1 MTLSARHYS
10 GTALLCATLFLSACS
25 ESSAT
30 DTKSPVADAQSQN
43 IELDVYKSPTC
54 GCCTSWVE
62 HAQTHGFA
70 SSIHHPDNL
79 NGVKDEY
86 GIPANMR
93 SCHTSVSKEGYVF
106 EGHVPAKLV
115 KRFLTAPPEGAL
127 GLAVPGM
134 PAGSPGMEMG
144 DRFQA
149 YPVVLLNKDGSF
161 QLYEKIDEQDQQ
173 Y

>member
-1 MTLSARHYS
+1 MSTFRNLCIGSLLFGTTLL
-10 GTALLCATLFLSACS
+10 TACS

-30 DTKSPVADAQSQN
+30 DSGSAAVEAKASTIA
-43 IELDVYKSPTC
+43 LDVYKSPTC

-62 HAQTHGFA
+62 HAQTHGFT
-70 SSIHHPDNL
+70 SSIHHADNL
-79 NGVKDEY
+79 NAIKDEH
-86 GIPANMR
+86 GIAANMR
-93 SCHTSVSKEGYVF
+93 SCHTAVSKEGYVF

-115 KRFLTAPPEGAL
+115 KRFLAAPPEGAL

-134 PAGSPGMEMG
+134 PLGSPGMEMG

-161 QLYEKIDEQDQQ
+161 QLYEKIEQPSQQ